1 MTFFDNLID
10 DYLRHKRGN
19 SASPHPE
26 DVFYCSE
33 LGACLRCSWYKRKVA
48 VQHSPQMLRKFAAG
62 DLVHAFMRE
71 VFANS
76 PEKAKLVSAE
86 EPFTIVVDDF
96 EIRGRADD
104 VILARLFPEQ
114 ASRLFPS
121 LRGEEEVLVV
131 VEVKSVSGKRVD
143 FITRPSF
150 PHLVQIHPYLRVK
163 RAKLGTILYVA
174 RDTLQTKW
182 FTVFYDEAL
191 YRQTLERARS
201 LRNYIV
207 TNTLP
212 PAEGRENPEL
222 RPLCYGTCLDWRPLW
237 RACRHD
243 SPDPLRWIW

>member
-1 MTFFDNLID
+1 MTFFDEVID
-10 DYLRHKRGN
+10 SYLRNKRGN
-19 SASPHPE
+19 STSPHPE

-33 LGACLRCSWYKRKVA
+33 LGTCLRCSWYKRKIV

-76 PEKAKLVSAE
+76 EKVKLVSAE

-96 EIRGRADD
+96 EIRGKADD
-104 VILARLFPEQ
+104 VILVEVPSEQAGRLF
-114 ASRLFPS
+114 S
-121 LRGEEEVLVV
+121 LRLDQEEVLVV

-150 PHLVQIHPYLRVK
+150 PHLIQIHPYMRVQ
-163 RAKLGTILYVA
+163 RAKLGIILYVA

-182 FTVFYDEAL
+182 FTVFYDDGL
-191 YRQTLERARS
+191 YRRALERARS

-207 TNTLP
+207 TATLP

-237 RACRHD
+237 RACRHN
-243 SPDPLRWIW
+243 SPDPLRWVW